1 MWITNTEKTNQII
14 GNVLRI
20 GVILSVVTVIMGL
33 FLNFSENNFKQIAFQ
48 ENDAINQNYFQH
60 FYSLL
65 IQGESLGIVALGV
78 LLMLATPILRL
89 ILSLLLF
96 LKEKDFLYVG
106 ITLLVIGILIWS
118 ILLGS

>member
-1 MWITNTEKTNQII
+1 MDTNTEKTNQII